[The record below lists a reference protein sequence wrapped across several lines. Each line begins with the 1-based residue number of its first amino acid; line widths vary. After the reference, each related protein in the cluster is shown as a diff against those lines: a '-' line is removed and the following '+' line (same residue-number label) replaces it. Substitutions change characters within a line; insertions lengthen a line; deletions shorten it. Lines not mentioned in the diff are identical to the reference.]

1 MPVASSPRCSAT
13 SRSTFS
19 RSRSWMWRS
28 TACFAVCAAMR
39 LKSSEGRVRSWSPTR
54 LVTSSAPEPVSRV
67 TRTSPGGLN
76 ARTYATA
83 SASSTV
89 WSISSKGMP
98 TSAQSAVRASAR
110 LSVDGSDCDR
120 EPARDNVIPRNVNY
134 YRRSPARALPG
145 YRDARR
151 VDGDQLPL
159 DHRFR
164 RSAAVADVDPL
175 AVEPL
180 IVAMSSQ
187 RPFGAG
193 RGHLQVVGSVD
204 QARVIEQRTGDAAH
218 ALAVFDGNRLGMIDR
233 DSQRP
238 S

>member
-13 SRSTFS
+13 SRSTLS
-19 RSRSWMWRS
+19 RSRSWMWRR

-54 LVTSSAPEPVSRV
+54 LVTSSAPVPVSRV

-120 EPARDNVIPRNVNY
+120 EPARDNVIPCNVNY
-134 YRRSPARALPG
+134 YRRSPSRALPRD
-145 YRDARR
+145 RDARR

-159 DHRFR
+159 DHGFR
-164 RSAAVADVDPL
+164 RSAAIADVDPL
-175 AVEPL
+175 AVEPFV
-180 IVAMSSQ
+180 VAMASQ
-187 RPFGAG
+187 WPFGAW
-193 RGHLQVVGSVD
+193 RGHLEVIGSID
-204 QARVIEQRTGDAAH
+204 QARVIEQRTCDATH
-218 ALAVFDGNRLGMIDR
+218 ALAVFDGDRLGMVD
-233 DSQRP
+233 
-238 S
+238 